1 MKLLEFLTHPQT
13 LSWVQIMSNAL
24 FLLAMSRII
33 PYAITAALGQVK
45 IEFIVG
51 GQRYESQ

>member
-1 MKLLEFLTHPQT
+1 VKLLEFLTHPQT